1 MSLTV
6 FLGFCILGCDCLL
19 YILFQWIYGEKHR
32 NRPRRSATR
41 RSSLAVRLKFFLF
54 KLLRTL
60 LRLFAPHQ
68 KLNSFVFER
77 FHTLCTKHPGEGG

>member
-32 NRPRRSATR
+32 NRSRRSATR
-41 RSSLAVRLKFFLF
+41 GESG
-54 KLLRTL
+54 RTL
-60 LRLFAPHQ
+60 SPREVGKATVVSFPRGAM
-68 KLNSFVFER
+68 NSRTGFF
-77 FHTLCTKHPGEGG
+77 